1 RLYPAHIPFPSATLF
16 RPRDD
21 GVLAPLDRLDD
32 GAGHRVLALAPRPA
46 ETRDGDV
53 EERVDVGYRAR
64 RGARC
69 VVVEGVG
76 RGSRAGGG
84 GHPSSLRS
92 GAHPPADLW
101 TARPRT
107 ARPRAGHAARGRDS
121 GRQACAAA
129 PTSSVASA
137 WATRPRS
144 RVPSGVCS
152 SWSISPSVW
161 TRCTRSPRL

>member
-53 EERVDVGYRAR
+53 EERVDVGHRAR

-101 TARPRT
+101 TARPRCGT
-107 ARPRAGHAARGRDS
+107 TPRGACRAG
-121 GRQACAAA
+121 
-129 PTSSVASA
+129 
-137 WATRPRS
+137 
-144 RVPSGVCS
+144 
-152 SWSISPSVW
+152 SW
-161 TRCTRSPRL
+161 